1 MMTKNKQT
9 NIQRMICQCDTKRGS
24 MIHSFILTV
33 DSYKMFAKI
42 KTDTFWMNDENK
54 MKTKRKKRYL
64 IRLWPEMCK
73 NNNNNKKF
81 TKTTTRRKT
90 KIYNL
95 YSTTKFVFSF
105 SLKYPKKVWEW
116 KEWIIET
123 ELKKKKKI
131 QNTLLFIIEKELR
144 IIT

>member
-9 NIQRMICQCDTKRGS
+9 NIRCMICQCDTKRGS
-24 MIHSFILTV
+24 MIHSFINSFSLLIV
-33 DSYKMFAKI
+33 I
-42 KTDTFWMNDENK
+42 KCLRKSKPTPFEWI
-54 MKTKRKKRYL
+54 MKTRWKQREKKRYL

-73 NNNNNKKF
+73 NNNNKKI

-123 ELKKKKKI
+123 ELKKKKKFK
-131 QNTLLFIIEKELR
+131 TLCCSL
-144 IIT
+144 